1 MKKFEVVAMKYDVV
15 KRQTVEYVAGT
26 FDSVSNAML
35 FKYVY
40 ERKLQS
46 ECSVRERN
54 IDEEKYT
61 FTRKQIIDSL
71 NAKYSRY
78 INLSA
83 NLSDNDEYLDGVYDG
98 RMRTILDCITLINM
112 KED

>member
-83 NLSDNDEYLDGVYDG
+83 NVLDDDEYLIGVYDG
-98 RMRTILDCITLINM
+98 KMRAIQEAIALIKMMDN
-112 KED
+112 